1 MKISEI
7 VTNKNGK
14 ATLIDLNEILDSSS
28 SFYDESIVLEKEIV
42 SGDSEAKINIDG
54 YTFTVD
60 NELKIKAV
68 TIAEKQPYE
77 DNLIVYSS
85 FDNPTTVEDKV
96 SLRALQA
103 VSSNSTTLKNQNA
116 KVGNKFM
123 QFLATATSNRIIED
137 NGNLNFG
144 TSDFTIEFWS
154 KADIQVANYPAF
166 CSDNNNSQLQF
177 FVSDYSAGGNISLV
191 IGASNTRIIN
201 TGINYSSTVGK
212 WVHYAVVRKNGVF
225 TIYQDGKKIGESA
238 SYTTTNINLSNLS
251 IGANYASTTAYK
263 GAMDDFS
270 IYSKAKYISEFTPQT
285 INTDNE
291 NRVVYIDFED
301 SFDNIYE
308 EITNTSYNA
317 IGNMYDTKIEK
328 KIGMRSIYFPENSTG
343 DKIKNVNSKLNFG
356 TSDFTIE
363 FWANPETQVS
373 TFPVFCSDSNNSQL
387 QFFTLDSNSSNNITL
402 AIGGAHTRII
412 NTGISYIPTIGK
424 WTHYAVVRKNG
435 VFTVYQNG
443 KVIGTSDSYKTTSID
458 LSNFSIGGNDA
469 VTTGYKGYIDD
480 FAIYNAAK
488 YTGEFVPS
496 NKAIK

>member
-1 MKISEI
+1 M
-7 VTNKNGK
+7 
-14 ATLIDLNEILDSSS
+14 
-28 SFYDESIVLEKEIV
+28 
-42 SGDSEAKINIDG
+42 NIDG
-54 YTFTVD
+54 YTFTV
-60 NELKIKAV
+60 NSELKITAV
-68 TIAEKQPYE
+68 AMTENQPYE
-77 DNLIVYSS
+77 DNLIMYSS

-96 SLRALQA
+96 SLKALQA
-103 VSSNSTTLKNQNA
+103 VSSNSTSLNNQNA

-123 QFLATATSNRIIED
+123 QFLATATSNRLIED

-144 TSDFTIEFWS
+144 TSDFTIEFWA
-154 KADIQVANYPAF
+154 KADTQVVNYPAF

-177 FVSDYSAGGNISLV
+177 FVYDYSAGGNISLV
-191 IGASNTRIIN
+191 VGASNTRIIN

-225 TIYQDGKKIGESA
+225 SIYQDGKKIGESA
-238 SYTTTNINLSNLS
+238 AYTTTNINLSNLS

-270 IYSKAKYISEFTPQT
+270 IYSKAKYTSEFTPQT

-308 EITNTSYNA
+308 EITNTAYNA
-317 IGNMYDTKIEK
+317 IGNMHDTKIEK

-343 DKIKNVNSKLNFG
+343 DRLKIVNSKLNFG

-373 TFPVFCSDSNNSQL
+373 NYPAFCSDENNSQL
-387 QFFTLDSNSSNNITL
+387 QFLIKDLNAGNNISLVVGSSN
-402 AIGGAHTRII
+402 TRVI
-412 NTGISYIPTIGK
+412 NTGVSYTSNIGK
-424 WTHYAVVRKNG
+424 WVHYALVRKDG
-435 VFTVYQNG
+435 VFTIYQDG
-443 KVIGTSDSYKTTSID
+443 KNIGTTDLYKTTDIN
-458 LSNFSIGGNDA
+458 LTQLSIGGNSIS
-469 VTTGYKGYIDD
+469 TTGYKGYIDD